1 MKNTNFQECI
11 LHEVDF
17 SDANLTQSD
26 FSDSDLLNATFDNT
40 TLDGAS
46 VLTAYHFDINP
57 LKNRTKKMKISLTG
71 LPGLLTHFD
80 LDIRK

>member
-1 MKNTNFQECI
+1 MKNTNFQDCV

-17 SDANLTQSD
+17 SEANLSSSN
-26 FSDSDLLNATFDNT
+26 FSNSDLLNATFENT
-40 TLDGAS
+40 ILDGAS
-46 VLTAYHFDINP
+46 VLTAYNFEINP